1 MNEFITT
8 WNIPSKHGI
17 NASVNSS
24 CAQPP
29 PGLLWG
35 ICLPFQS
42 WGWDA
47 FANFVLPGGQAFTN
61 PGAIP
66 ELFQDMHAVSYQHT
80 QRILLKKSWLAHLS
94 RTGGCNWLMHD
105 FLKKKKNF
113 RFHLKK
119 QHLAIKKKEKQ
130 STTVLKPSKFGIEKR
145 KPGQNF
151 ALSPP
156 WPTIIYH
163 FRSVDLPW
171 RQSARLPNSSR
182 HHT

>member
-1 MNEFITT
+1 MELMHQS
-8 WNIPSKHGI
+8 IPAAPSPRPGYCGAFACLFSPGDGMHLQI
-17 NASVNSS
+17 LHFPVARHL
-24 CAQPP
+24 PT
-29 PGLLWG
+29 PGLF
-35 ICLPFQS
+35 PSF
-42 WGWDA
+42 
-47 FANFVLPGGQAFTN
+47 FKT
-61 PGAIP
+61 
-66 ELFQDMHAVSYQHT
+66 HT
-80 QRILLKKSWLAHLS
+80 QFPISIHRGYYWKKRWLAHLS
-94 RTGGCNWLMHD
+94 RTGGCNWLMHN

-171 RQSARLPNSSR
+171 WQSAPLPNSSR